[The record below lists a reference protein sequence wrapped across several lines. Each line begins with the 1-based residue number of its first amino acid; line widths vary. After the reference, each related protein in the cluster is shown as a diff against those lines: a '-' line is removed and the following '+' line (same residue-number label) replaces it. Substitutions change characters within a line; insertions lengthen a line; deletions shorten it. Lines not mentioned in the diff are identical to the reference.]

1 MKRIIIYIFAL
12 LICGF
17 FGFAHAGDDTSGFT
31 AYISF
36 LSGNVEVD
44 LTQENEL
51 DDFEPA
57 ELGMEVFEGTLIR
70 TGREALCEVHMPD
83 GSSLKISNGSVFR
96 LEQIAAEEMSGGI
109 AQRFKLLFGR
119 VRAKVE
125 KLKTPDSRFEIVSGT
140 SLAGVRGTDYG
151 VYFDGEKSDILVFD
165 GKVGLE
171 SLTGSFEAIVINAG
185 EMGLVPTQGVPQAV
199 KEIPVNMVEEWNKEL
214 QKFPAETIEVIREPE
229 VEEVEKHVDEKKSEG
244 AIGKFLELNAYVGS
258 ITIDGDVYAR
268 WVFSPELSIGKLGI
282 GLFLPA
288 IFAPDV
294 GIFGFE
300 DWYNHDEW
308 DFRDFDDS
316 LNDLLTKFL
325 FIQYA
330 QQSDPF
336 YFRLGGIDDF
346 YLGHGFIVDGYS
358 NMIYFPEQINT
369 GIQLNIDAESF
380 GFETIVAQVARFQ
393 AFGGR
398 VFLRPAGSDFPLEF
412 GATLF
417 HDRPKPESSS
427 WPAAVTDEDQ
437 LPRLFFVGID
447 TGLPLLRSD
456 ILSVLLYADA
466 AKLGYGYRE
475 VPPALASYGV
485 EAGKLDFVKGLG
497 TGAGVKGKLANFIR
511 YRFEYRYIFNY
522 FEPGIINS
530 LWENRRLTYAQELQD
545 LIIAQ
550 EQPTYEDT
558 KTSGVLIS
566 GGVELMRKLELGA
579 EYGDYKRVT
588 GNGEEPVKQG
598 RLYARVHEG
607 LIPRIYGSL
616 SYTRTENLDDVFDDP
631 FNEDTVLEGTLTY
644 QLAPVV
650 ALRFSYNRTYQYNDE
665 AAVFDP
671 VDSFGITTIF
681 TFF

>member
-1 MKRIIIYIFAL
+1 MKRIIIYIFVL

-17 FGFAHAGDDTSGFT
+17 FGFAHAGDDTSNLT

-44 LTQENEL
+44 LTPDNEL

-57 ELGMEVFEGTLIR
+57 ELGTEVFEGTLIR
-70 TGREALCEVHMPD
+70 TGRDALCEVQMPD

-96 LEQIAAEEMSGGI
+96 LEKIVSEEISGTM

-151 VYFDGEKSDILVFD
+151 VNFDGEKSNILVFD

-171 SLTGSFEAIVINAG
+171 SLTGSFEEIEINAG
-185 EMGLVPTQGVPQAV
+185 EMSFVPPQGVPQPV
-199 KEIPVNMVEEWNKEL
+199 REIPADVVEEWNEEL
-214 QKFPAETIEVIREPE
+214 QKFSTETVQEVREPE
-229 VEEVEKHVDEKKSEG
+229 EEVEKQVDKKKSES
-244 AIGKFLELNAYVGS
+244 ALRKLLELNAYVGS

-268 WVFSPELSIGKLGI
+268 WVFSPEISIGKLGI

-308 DFRDFDDS
+308 DFRDFNDS
-316 LNDLLTKFL
+316 VNDLSTKFL

-336 YFRLGGIDDF
+336 YFRVGGIDDF

-412 GATLF
+412 GATVF
-417 HDRPKPESSS
+417 HDRPKPQSSS
-427 WPAAVTDEDQ
+427 WPAMVTDEDQ

-447 TGLPLLRSD
+447 TGFPLLRSTMF
-456 ILSVLLYADA
+456 SALLYANA

-475 VPPALASYGV
+475 VPPALTIYGV

-497 TGAGVKGKLANFIR
+497 TGVGVKGKLANFIL
-511 YRFEYRYIFNY
+511 YGFEYRYIFNY

-550 EQPTYEDT
+550 EQPTYKDT

-566 GGVELMRKLELGA
+566 GGVELMHKLELGA
-579 EYGDYKRVT
+579 EYEDYKRVSGT
-588 GNGEEPVKQG
+588 GEEPVKRG
-598 RLYARVHEG
+598 KLYARVHEG
-607 LIPRIYGSL
+607 LIPRVYGSL
-616 SYTRTENLDDVFDDP
+616 SYTRTENLADVFDDP
-631 FNEDTVLEGTLTY
+631 FNEDTVLEGMLTY

-665 AAVFDP
+665 TAVFDP

>member
-17 FGFAHAGDDTSGFT
+17 FGFAHAGDEGGVFT

-44 LTQENEL
+44 LTPENEL
-51 DDFEPA
+51 DDFEHA
-57 ELGMEVFEGTLIR
+57 EVGMELVEGTLIR
-70 TGREALCEVHMPD
+70 TGREALCEVNMPD
-83 GSSLKISNGSVFR
+83 GSSLKISNGTVFH
-96 LEQIAAEEMSGGI
+96 LEQIAVEEMSGGM

-151 VYFDGEKSDILVFD
+151 VSFDGDTSDILVFD

-171 SLTGSFEAIVINAG
+171 SLTGEFEGIEINAG
-185 EMGLVPTQGVPQAV
+185 EMSLVPAQGAPLAV
-199 KEIPVNMVEEWNKEL
+199 QEIPADLVEEWNEEL
-214 QKFPAETIEVIREPE
+214 QKFPTETVQEVQEPE
-229 VEEVEKHVDEKKSEG
+229 KEVEKKVDKKKRES
-244 AIGKFLELNAYVGS
+244 ALSKLLELNAYVGS

-268 WVFSPELSIGKLGI
+268 WVLTPEISIGKLGI
-282 GLFLPA
+282 GLYLPA

-316 LNDLLTKFL
+316 FNDLLTKFF

-330 QQSDPF
+330 QRSDPF
-336 YFRLGGIDDF
+336 YFRVGGIDDF

-369 GIQLNIDAESF
+369 GVQLNIDAESF
-380 GFETIVAQVARFQ
+380 GFETMVAQVARFQ

-398 VFLRPAGSDFPLEF
+398 VFLRPAGSEFPLEF

-417 HDRPKPESSS
+417 HDRPKPESAS
-427 WPAAVTDEDQ
+427 WPAAVTGEGQ
-437 LPRLFFVGID
+437 LPRLYFVGID
-447 TGLPLLRSD
+447 AGLPLLRSD
-456 ILSVLLYADA
+456 MLSVLLYADA
-466 AKLGYGYRE
+466 AKLGYVYRE
-475 VPPALASYGV
+475 VPPALVSYGV
-485 EAGKLDFVKGLG
+485 EAGKIDFVKGLG
-497 TGAGVKGKLANFIR
+497 TGAGVKGKLANFIY

-522 FEPGIINS
+522 FEPGIVNE

-558 KTSGVLIS
+558 QTSGVLIG
-566 GGVELMRKLELGA
+566 GGVELGNKLELGA
-579 EYGDYKRVT
+579 EYEDYKRVS
-588 GNGEEPVKQG
+588 GSGEEPVKRG
-598 RLYARVHEG
+598 RLYARIHEG
-607 LIPRIYGSL
+607 LIPRVYGSL
-616 SYTRTENLDDVFDDP
+616 CYTRTENIEDVFDDP
-631 FNEDTVLEGTLTY
+631 FNEDTLLEGMLTY
-644 QLAPVV
+644 QFAPSV

-665 AAVFDP
+665 TAVFDP